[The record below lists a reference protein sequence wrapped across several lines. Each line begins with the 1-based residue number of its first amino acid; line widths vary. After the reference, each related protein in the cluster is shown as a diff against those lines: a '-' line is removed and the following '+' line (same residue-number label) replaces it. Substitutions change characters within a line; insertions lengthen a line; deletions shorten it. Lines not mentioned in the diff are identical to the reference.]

1 MIDSDGAWICIHCG
15 AMRDGGRLC
24 DIPYE
29 VKRILREIEGVE
41 LLDEV
46 SRIAAAT
53 LRFSYMFLTPHFSS
67 SIRASGALV
76 HFLLKSPDVCHAGG
90 DDSVRWH
97 RLNAGW
103 EPI

>member
-46 SRIAAAT
+46 REPDRCCHAEILLHASHAT
-53 LRFSYMFLTPHFSS
+53 LLFFDPCI
-67 SIRASGALV
+67 IRACAL
-76 HFLLKSPDVCHAGG
+76 STEIPC
-90 DDSVRWH
+90 
-97 RLNAGW
+97 
-103 EPI
+103 